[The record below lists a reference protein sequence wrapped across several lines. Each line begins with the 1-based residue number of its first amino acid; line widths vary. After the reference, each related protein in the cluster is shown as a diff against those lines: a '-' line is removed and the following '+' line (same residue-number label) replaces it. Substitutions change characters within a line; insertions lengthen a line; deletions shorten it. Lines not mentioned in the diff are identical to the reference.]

1 MVLDSIENYKLY
13 TNLSERIAKAFEF
26 ITNNDLGNIALGKHI
41 IDGDTV
47 FALVQEYE
55 TKDAETCK
63 LEAHYKYIDVQ
74 YVIKGT
80 ELMGINTLT
89 NQLPVSKSEADD
101 YAFYTDDCSFVK
113 VNEGMF
119 TIFFPNDLHMPCI
132 KMNETATVK
141 KVVVKVRI

>member
-26 ITNNDLGNIALGKHI
+26 ITNNDLGNIALGN
-41 IDGDTV
+41 
-47 FALVQEYE
+47 
-55 TKDAETCK
+55 CK